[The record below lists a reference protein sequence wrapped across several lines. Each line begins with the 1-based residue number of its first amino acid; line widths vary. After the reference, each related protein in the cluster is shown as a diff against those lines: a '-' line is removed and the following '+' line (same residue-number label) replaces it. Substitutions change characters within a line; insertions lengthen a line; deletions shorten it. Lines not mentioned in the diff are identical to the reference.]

1 MSLFGSYAR
10 GEANDDSNVELY
22 IERGTP
28 FLIFFESCILLVLLI
43 GSLVDKTAENQEVSY
58 VLI

>member
-10 GEANDDSNVELY
+10 GEANDDSDVDLY
-22 IERGTP
+22 IECGTP
-28 FLIFFESCILLVLLI
+28 FLIFFESCTLLVLLI